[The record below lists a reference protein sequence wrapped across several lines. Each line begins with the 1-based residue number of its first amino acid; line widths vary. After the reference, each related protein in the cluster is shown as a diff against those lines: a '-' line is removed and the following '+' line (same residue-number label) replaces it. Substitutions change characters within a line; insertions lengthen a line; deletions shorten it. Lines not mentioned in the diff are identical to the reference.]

1 MDNDPFIRVNTKR
14 LDNIKSMID
23 KTSGADREMWT
34 KKWYDLVKIVAERIQ
49 VLQKSNT
56 RLQ

>member
-1 MDNDPFIRVNTKR
+1 MSNDSFIEVNTKR

-34 KKWYDLVKIVAERIQ
+34 KKWYDLVKIVAKRIH